1 MNSAGLPNETASA
14 AMRRYN
20 AFLLLVAGLGGL
32 LYGIDV
38 GIIGGAVP
46 YLQATS
52 GLTPSQLSFI
62 VAAVLLGSVFST
74 LFSGLLADWMGRKPL
89 MILSGCAFVV
99 SIPVIALASGYG
111 PLLCGRLLQGASG
124 GLIGVVVPLYLA
136 ECLAAS
142 SRGKGTAIFQWM
154 LTLGIVAAALMG
166 MYFSYRV
173 DAVAKLGDADA
184 LFRFKDHAWR
194 SIFWVSLPPGVVF
207 LLGSLFVTESPRWLF
222 QQGEKAQA
230 QAALLRSR
238 SAEQAAL
245 ELEEMAATAH
255 TARAKA
261 GQQVRDSLLRRKYTI
276 PFLLACVI
284 LFCNTA
290 TGVNSIIGYNTGILL
305 QSGLSDLRAH
315 WGYVIFTV
323 VNFLATMIGIALVDR
338 KGRKFLL
345 VLGTSG
351 AIVALASVAL
361 LFRTTEKLSVDCR
374 DAIQSLVSPSQE
386 LALRFDPAA
395 AGKLLAAQGNAGRP
409 DADQSYANRGNADQN
424 GAGQSYPV
432 QIDANRGIDSS
443 RASLAI
449 IYSYGGFT
457 AATNYVRSDDA
468 AAVPIE
474 ITRANCVPANRIEA
488 FFRNP
493 FTDLAAARTAP
504 LVIQKALVGRV
515 PEAGH
520 GWLVALGLY
529 VFMAFY
535 ALGPG
540 VVVWLALSE
549 LMSTRIRSNGMS
561 IALVINQLVSTT
573 LAAIFLPFVSKH
585 GYSSMFFLFASFT
598 VVYFI
603 VAAFFL
609 PETKGKTLEEIEA
622 HFEGARQ
629 QRSQGAS

>member
-1 MNSAGLPNETASA
+1 VNSAESPHATTAA
-14 AMRRYN
+14 ATSRYN

-52 GLTPSQLSFI
+52 GLTASQLSFI

-89 MILSGCAFVV
+89 MIVSGCAFVV
-99 SIPVIALASGYG
+99 SIPVIALSPGYG
-111 PLLCGRLLQGASG
+111 PLLLGRLLQGASG

-136 ECLAAS
+136 ECLEAS
-142 SRGKGTAIFQWM
+142 IRGRGTAIFQWM

-173 DAVAKLGDADA
+173 DAVARLGDAA
-184 LFRFKDHAWR
+184 ELFRFKDHAWR

-207 LLGSLFVTESPRWLF
+207 LLGSLFVSESPRWLF
-222 QQGEKAQA
+222 RRGRKDQA

-255 TARAKA
+255 AAKA
-261 GQQVRDSLLRRKYTI
+261 GQQARDSLLRRKYAI

-305 QSGLSDLRAH
+305 QSGLSDLASH

-323 VNFLATMIGIALVDR
+323 VNFLATIVGIVLVDR
-338 KGRKFLL
+338 RGRKFLL
-345 VLGTSG
+345 VMGTTG
-351 AIVALASVAL
+351 VIVALACVAL
-361 LFRTTEKLSVDCR
+361 LFRSTEKLSVDCR
-374 DAIQSLVSPSQE
+374 DAVQALVSPSQE
-386 LALRFDPAA
+386 LAVRFDAA
-395 AGKLLAAQGNAGRP
+395 EAKTLLAGLDNTAQDNAGQGNAAQSNTGRE
-409 DADQSYANRGNADQN
+409 
-424 GAGQSYPV
+424 
-432 QIDANRGIDSS
+432 IDSS

-457 AATNYVRSDDA
+457 AATSFVRSDDA
-468 AAVPIE
+468 GAAPIE
-474 ITRANCVPANRIEA
+474 ITRASCVPGNRIEA
-488 FFRNP
+488 LFRNP
-493 FTDLAAARTAP
+493 FADLAAARTAP
-504 LVIQKALVGRV
+504 LVIQKALVGGV
-515 PEAGH
+515 PDAGH

-529 VFMAFY
+529 VFMAFF

-549 LMSTRIRSNGMS
+549 LMPTRIRSNGMS

-585 GYSSMFFLFASFT
+585 GYSSMFFLFAGFT
-598 VVYFI
+598 VVYFL

-622 HFEGARQ
+622 HFEGSRLFV
-629 QRSQGAS
+629 RGR